1 MNSKLLKAKMVEN
14 DVSVYRLAELLGLN
28 PATVRLKIQ
37 NDGFKVNEART
48 IARELSLTSSE
59 TQAIFFAS

>member
-1 MNSKLLKAKMVEN
+1 MNSKLLRAKMVEN

-37 NDGFKVNEART
+37 NDGFKVNEARA